1 MTDTSLNDILIT
13 DISFNDVNNFS
24 KLLEGGCEAIMA
36 RTNTLNTGELT
47 DTMYYILLNLMEP
60 SHGYMIMQNVEELT
74 QGTFVIGAGSLY
86 TTLKKL
92 LDAEL
97 IQMIKDQEG
106 NKKTYVIT
114 DKGLRMVKDE
124 VDRKKEMV
132 EHAENILRERERLK

>member
-1 MTDTSLNDILIT
+1 
-13 DISFNDVNNFS
+13 
-24 KLLEGGCEAIMA
+24 MA
-36 RTNTLNTGELT
+36 RTNTLHTGELT

-60 SHGYMIMQNVEELT
+60 SHGYMIMQNVEDLT
-74 QGTFVIGAGSLY
+74 HGAFVIGAGSLY

-97 IQMIKDQEG
+97 IQMIKEQEG

-124 VDRKKEMV
+124 VNRKKEMV
-132 EHAENILRERERLK
+132 EHAENILREREGLK